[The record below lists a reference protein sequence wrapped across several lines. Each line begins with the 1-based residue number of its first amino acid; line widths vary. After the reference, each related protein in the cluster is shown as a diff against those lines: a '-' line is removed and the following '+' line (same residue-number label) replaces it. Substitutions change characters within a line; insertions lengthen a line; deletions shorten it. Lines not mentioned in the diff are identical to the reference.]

1 MELQSEPKLEAPTRR
16 IDGKTFGKSKDS
28 LKTKSATERFK
39 SKEKKNMV
47 DCGQHFHVW
56 NSGLSH
62 VH

>member
-39 SKEKKNMV
+39 KQRKKKY
-47 DCGQHFHVW
+47 G
-56 NSGLSH
+56 GLRTTFSR
-62 VH
+62 VELGIIT